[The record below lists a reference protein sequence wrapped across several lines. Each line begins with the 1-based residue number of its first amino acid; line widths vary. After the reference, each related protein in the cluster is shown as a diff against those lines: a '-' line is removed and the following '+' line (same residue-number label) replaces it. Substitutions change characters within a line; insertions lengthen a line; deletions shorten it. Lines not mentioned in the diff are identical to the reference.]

1 MNVAPKELSEDEFK
15 KLQGQYQAQFGIT
28 MNKQVLLLF
37 EAQKMAHLQELE
49 LIQKL
54 YEQQRQEIAAQY
66 EKQIEVLNQKISQ
79 DREQHEKY
87 TDAIE
92 KAVVAIGKQKGA
104 IITENPEV
112 VLKHNR
118 SKYGIMFGTV
128 CSLILLL
135 SILIAFIYNGY
146 RNDQDEY
153 KKINTALTRFPKIY
167 KFGLLSQHATIVL
180 NPDEYTGE
188 YLEFTLPKKNE
199 NSNIGKHYILDEDDN
214 RVLIPLHFSKTALE

>member
-1 MNVAPKELSEDEFK
+1 MNTAPKELSEDEFK

-79 DREQHEKY
+79 DRVQHEKY
-87 TDAIE
+87 TDEIK

-104 IITENPEV
+104 IITENPKVVEV
-112 VLKHNR
+112 VGKNNLI
-118 SKYGIMFGTV
+118 KYGII
-128 CSLILLL
+128 CSSLLL
-135 SILIAFIYNGY
+135 FSCLIAFMYNGY

-153 KKINTALTRFPKIY
+153 EKINTALTRFPKIY
-167 KFGLLSQHATIVL
+167 KFGLLVQHATIRI
-180 NPDEYTGE
+180 NPDEYIGE

-199 NSNIGKHYILDEDDN
+199 TNSIGKHYIIDEDDD
-214 RVLIPLHFSKTALE
+214 RILIPLHFSKTPLE

>member
-167 KFGLLSQHATIVL
+167 KFGLLAKYGTIL
-180 NPDEYTGE
+180 RNPDEHKGE
-188 YLEFTLPKKNE
+188 YLEFTLSKKGE
-199 NSNIGKHYILDEDDN
+199 VDVIGKNYIYDKDDD
-214 RVLIPLHFSKTALE
+214 RVLIPLHFSDTPIE